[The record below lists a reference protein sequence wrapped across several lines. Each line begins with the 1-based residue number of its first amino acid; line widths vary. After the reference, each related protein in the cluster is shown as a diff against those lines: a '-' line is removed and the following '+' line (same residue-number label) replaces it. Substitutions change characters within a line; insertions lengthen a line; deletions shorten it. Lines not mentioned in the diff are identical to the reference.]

1 MRSFLKWSILFLIAL
16 WTVTVASEEDP
27 NVVSWKTGNICNNY
41 YCSDR
46 RGHFNQQSFLVGSY
60 IPYRSYKLLLSVTPT
75 TFVIYIRNIKNPS
88 KQTDFMQMCDE
99 LKCYYLSS
107 SEDHIFIYKNT
118 KVVTLRIFNP
128 QAQFEVQYYAGCDL
142 FDETDVVIEREA
154 GSLFTQPGYCWIV
167 IPRLYN
173 EATTQHTAATNI
185 FLSHVN
191 VPENSTLSLKN
202 ILTGELLLNFKNYTN
217 FDLTRLDKSE
227 EPIIYQT
234 NKYIS
239 SIFLF
244 NVEICPP
251 AMCTDISFEMKVQA
265 FSDDDSQC
273 FRRKQTCLYGLP
285 EEEFNEG
292 EDEVNCEDEEEDTCE
307 AFEKFEEIVLS
318 SGPQAD
324 GSGDEEGESRAV
336 AKTRRSRCKWHY
348 RMKEKKYF
356 CRKDKKNKTKFSPDC
371 GKFGVCALYCIEQ
384 RVFRKICGKSLRIF
398 H

>member
-1 MRSFLKWSILFLIAL
+1 MRVFLKLSILLACCMLVAADEDTTDEEKAWQTGGVCNTCACQDRSSNFNKESFCVFSYFPLRAYKML
-16 WTVTVASEEDP
+16 W
-27 NVVSWKTGNICNNY
+27 
-41 YCSDR
+41 
-46 RGHFNQQSFLVGSY
+46 SF
-60 IPYRSYKLLLSVTPT
+60 TPT
-75 TFVIYIRNIKNPS
+75 NFVIYIRNIEKNNHG
-88 KQTDFMQMCDE
+88 QNYLQICGGE
-99 LKCYYLSS
+99 LNCQYLSS
-107 SEDHIFIYKNT
+107 TEDQVLVFTDTTQVIMYTNMYTSFD
-118 KVVTLRIFNP
+118 
-128 QAQFEVQYYAGCDL
+128 VQYYAGCDL

-251 AMCTDISFEMKVQA
+251 AMCIDISFEMKVQA

-285 EEEFNEG
+285 EEDFNEG
-292 EDEVNCEDEEEDTCE
+292 EDEVNCEDEEENTCE

>member
-16 WTVTVASEEDP
+16 WTATVASEEDP
-27 NVVSWKTGNICNNY
+27 NAVSWKTGNLCNNY

-185 FLSHVN
+185 FLSTIT
-191 VPENSTLSLKN
+191 VPRSSQLSLSN
-202 ILTGELLLNFKNYTN
+202 VLTGELVMSLKRST
-217 FDLTRLDKSE
+217 DLDLASLRRNENVTT
-227 EPIIYQT
+227 YQG
-234 NKYIS
+234 NRHIS
-239 SIFLF
+239 SIFLL
-244 NVEICPP
+244 NVDKCPP
-251 AMCTDISFEMKVQA
+251 EHCTDIAFKMDIQA
-265 FSDDDSQC
+265 LSLSDHQC
-273 FRRKQTCLYGLP
+273 FRNKQICEYGMSKQAHVDCNDVEASVCSSFQHFEAAIVKAL
-285 EEEFNEG
+285 EG
-292 EDEVNCEDEEEDTCE
+292 ETSSTQRSLSADNVN
-307 AFEKFEEIVLS
+307 K
-318 SGPQAD
+318 
-324 GSGDEEGESRAV
+324 
-336 AKTRRSRCKWHY
+336 CKWNY
-348 RMKEKKYF
+348 RGKEKQYF
-356 CRKDKKNKTKFSPDC
+356 CAKNKKGNYRKCSTFRKC
-371 GKFGVCALYCIEQ
+371 QLYCFEQ
-384 RVFRKICGKSLRIF
+384 RVFAGICKKSNQYF
-398 H
+398 